1 MTKHIPSKI
10 LNFFKTYYNL
20 LLICLVLLIIFRP
33 YNDSITYLAIW
44 KVLLTGTI
52 LTAIFTGN
60 RSYKLKMV
68 EIFLAIPTITFC
80 WLDIIFPYPIIF
92 VINTIF
98 NILFTLFATV
108 NIIQHVLLRTKVNI
122 ETLKGVICAYFL
134 VAIAFAYI
142 FWLIEYFEP
151 NSFFISPP
159 HKDFFYYTQY
169 LSEMIYF
176 SFVTLLTIGYGDIV
190 AVKNVGQTAVILEG
204 LIGQFYVV
212 ILVAR
217 LVATYSFHAQAK
229 LLKNANPEKG
239 SVDISKNPH

>member
-1 MTKHIPSKI
+1 MITYLSSKI
-10 LNFFKTYYNL
+10 LNFLKTYYNL
-20 LLICLVLLIIFRP
+20 LLICLVLLLIFRP
-33 YNDSITYLAIW
+33 YNQSIVYLAIW

-52 LTAIFTGN
+52 LAAIFN
-60 RSYKLKMV
+60 CKRSPKIKIT
-68 EIFLAIPTITFC
+68 EIILAIPTITFC
-80 WLDIIFPYPIIF
+80 WLDIFIPHPIIF
-92 VINTIF
+92 TINTMF
-98 NILFTLFATV
+98 NILFTLLATV
-108 NIIQHVLLRTKVNI
+108 SIIQDVLMRSKVTI

-151 NSFFISPP
+151 NSFFISPS
-159 HKDFFYYTQY
+159 HADFFYYTQY

-217 LVATYSFHAQAK
+217 LVATYSFHEQAK
-229 LLKNANPEKG
+229 LLKKPNTE
-239 SVDISKNPH
+239 